1 MGTLGEEKIA
11 AITEESFRAMT
22 SNGDVKLDIHIYKLS
37 FLNFLLGKQP
47 NGPGQFMFG
56 TVTWEVDTTWLEV
69 APPVTTLEEASPP
82 TPSPPPTH
90 IGNGHVA
97 TPPPSQT
104 NQGHEEVHEQSDSPD
119 KPTHCSEDKAS
130 AGVVTSDKH
139 AAANGSSK
147 RKSRDPRRARHHSPG
162 PGSGRGSIVDVIDKN
177 GGRRKSII
185 V

>member
-1 MGTLGEEKIA
+1 
-11 AITEESFRAMT
+11 
-22 SNGDVKLDIHIYKLS
+22 
-37 FLNFLLGKQP
+37 
-47 NGPGQFMFG
+47 MFG

-69 APPVTTLEEASPP
+69 APPVTTWEEASS
-82 TPSPPPTH
+82 PSPPPTH
-90 IGNGHVA
+90 IVNGHVTTSQP

-104 NQGHEEVHEQSDSPD
+104 NLGQEEVPEQSDSQD
-119 KPTHCSEDKAS
+119 KPTDRSEDKPS

-162 PGSGRGSIVDVIDKN
+162 PGSGHGSIVDVIDKN
-177 GGRRKSII
+177 GVRRKSII

>member
-1 MGTLGEEKIA
+1 
-11 AITEESFRAMT
+11 
-22 SNGDVKLDIHIYKLS
+22 
-37 FLNFLLGKQP
+37 
-47 NGPGQFMFG
+47 MFG
-56 TVTWEVDTTWLEV
+56 TVTWELDTTWLEV

-82 TPSPPPTH
+82 SPPPPTH

-104 NQGHEEVHEQSDSPD
+104 YQGHEEVPEQSDSQD
-119 KPTHCSEDKAS
+119 KPTHCAEDKPS
-130 AGVVTSDKH
+130 AGGVTSDKH

>member
-1 MGTLGEEKIA
+1 
-11 AITEESFRAMT
+11 
-22 SNGDVKLDIHIYKLS
+22 
-37 FLNFLLGKQP
+37 
-47 NGPGQFMFG
+47 MFG

-82 TPSPPPTH
+82 TPTPPPTH
-90 IGNGHVA
+90 IGNGHVPTSPP
-97 TPPPSQT
+97 TPPPTQT
-104 NQGHEEVHEQSDSPD
+104 NQGHEEVPEQSDSQD
-119 KPTHCSEDKAS
+119 KPTHCSEDKPS
-130 AGVVTSDKH
+130 ADVVTSDKH